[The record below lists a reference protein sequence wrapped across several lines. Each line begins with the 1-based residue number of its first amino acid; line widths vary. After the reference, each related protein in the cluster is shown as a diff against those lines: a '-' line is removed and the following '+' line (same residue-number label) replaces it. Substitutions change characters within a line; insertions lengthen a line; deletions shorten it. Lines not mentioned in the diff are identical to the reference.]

1 MTPTLITY
9 HETSCYHMVSVSALF
24 PPVGCLPSYIVP
36 WFPSSLT
43 HYRELLNSDT
53 ISSLIETS
61 SGFLR
66 PQTNHGTNT
75 GSQAP
80 NGLAFAD
87 AQLHSPLHSLLA
99 TLIQLLRPPVCSSR
113 APSCSLSQVLR
124 LATSSAKKALFQG
137 SLLVCFS
144 HPLDL
149 SLPGS
154 SLDILSKMTHLFV
167 LYPAKPVYFLHST
180 NYLLSY
186 AYSFSECLPCYD
198 VNSAGKGFC
207 LLFKQHLESRTILGL
222 W

>member
-87 AQLHSPLHSLLA
+87 AQLHPHYIPSWPLWFS
-99 TLIQLLRPPVCSSR
+99 CSGHLSVPR
-113 APSCSLSQVLR
+113 EHQAAPSHRC
-124 LATSSAKKALFQG
+124 
-137 SLLVCFS
+137 
-144 HPLDL
+144 LDL
-149 SLPGS
+149 PLPLLKRLFSKVLSWSVSL
-154 SLDILSKMTHLFV
+154 IH
-167 LYPAKPVYFLHST
+167 
-180 NYLLSY
+180 
-186 AYSFSECLPCYD
+186 
-198 VNSAGKGFC
+198 
-207 LLFKQHLESRTILGL
+207 
-222 W
+222 